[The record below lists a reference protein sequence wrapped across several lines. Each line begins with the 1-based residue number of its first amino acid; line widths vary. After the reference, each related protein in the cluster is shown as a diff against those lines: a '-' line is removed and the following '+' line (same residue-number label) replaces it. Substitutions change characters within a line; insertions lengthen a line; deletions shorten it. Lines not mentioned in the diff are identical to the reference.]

1 MKEYKRPTTLYRYA
15 KQTVLERALL
25 LGEFQ
30 VQPTL
35 GFQEERPVSASI
47 APTTLSF
54 LTLGFAQEWDKR
66 LFTQHPESDACL
78 VIHKTEEFGELLHR
92 AVQSVLPD
100 WTGIDSAM
108 SYGRQSPLGSVFTKP
123 LSAAKEQEWQFA
135 WRPVRPMAMVTPV
148 VVTLGSIER
157 FAEIRKK
164 DIAQE
169 KAAN

>member
-1 MKEYKRPTTLYRYA
+1 
-15 KQTVLERALL
+15 
-25 LGEFQ
+25 
-30 VQPTL
+30 
-35 GFQEERPVSASI
+35 
-47 APTTLSF
+47 
-54 LTLGFAQEWDKR
+54 
-66 LFTQHPESDACL
+66 
-78 VIHKTEEFGELLHR
+78 
-92 AVQSVLPD
+92 
-100 WTGIDSAM
+100 
-108 SYGRQSPLGSVFTKP
+108 VFTKT